1 MADIDGAEA
10 NLDDGTMYTGDA
22 QKKTAEANLDNGKV
36 YSWDSGASLETI
48 REFPMIP
55 KVVQ

>member
-1 MADIDGAEA
+1 MADVDGTEA
-10 NLDDGTMYTGDA
+10 NLDNGTVYAGDA
-22 QKKTAEANLDNGKV
+22 QKKTAEADLDKGTV

-55 KVVQ
+55 KVIK